1 MNLFEILKL
10 IVSTYSSCI
19 DCILYVKNDMKHILF
34 LEKSSYPGPPTAYA
48 TD

>member
-10 IVSTYSSCI
+10 IVSTDSSCI
-19 DCILYVKNDMKHILF
+19 DCRIYVKNDMKHILF
-34 LEKSSYPGPPTAYA
+34 LEKSSYPGPPAGYA